1 MRCHQKDRNML
12 SDNVDLWKYCQI
24 DQRDIEES
32 DSQPWLHTGVTW
44 KVFQNIDDWVMY
56 ILI

>member
-1 MRCHQKDRNML
+1 MRCHQKNRNML

-24 DQRDIEES
+24 DQCDIEES

-44 KVFQNIDDWVMY
+44 KVFQNTDD
-56 ILI
+56 